1 METDTLHAFT
11 GETGGNSLRSQSDR
25 ALSRIPARL
34 RLLHRESGCSTL
46 EISAI
51 LEINPRAYSY
61 YESGQRTLPPEII
74 IAIAKFHNVSTDY
87 LLGITDNPKPK

>member
-1 METDTLHAFT
+1 MKYQRIQD
-11 GETGGNSLRSQSDR
+11 LREDADLTQTQMGKVLGLSQR
-25 ALSRIPARL
+25 TYA
-34 RLLHRESGCSTL
+34 
-46 EISAI
+46 
-51 LEINPRAYSY
+51 Y